1 MAMPMFKSA
10 IKRIKT
16 PLLAPFRGAVR
27 KPLRTSRKP
36 ATDLAQRLRTLS
48 TLAVLLVGCLWPEGG
63 EASSSMRFQFAFAG
77 DRAVVMHQDGDTW
90 KHFASASDTGT
101 FKRIPPAPGM
111 YLPLRL
117 VSGFAGHVYVQD
129 AAQPRL
135 CLYDTAGQ
143 WLSCRA
149 LPEPLLNRRPD
160 RVGVVAR
167 RDGRFVF
174 VDQDQGKASLWR
186 EARESEGKSS
196 WQHLATVT
204 VPVGLEACIER
215 PWFDGLCCLRQG
227 KPLCYDAF
235 LNALSTPL
243 TSSDSALR
251 AYPSGRHWRFRV
263 GPPHLGLNPSSRP
276 SWHCFEPRHGFNSC
290 PPVDTGP

>member
-1 MAMPMFKSA
+1 MLKVA
-10 IKRIKT
+10 IKRKKK
-16 PLLAPFRGAVR
+16 PFMALFMGGLR
-27 KPLRTSRKP
+27 KALRTSRKP

-48 TLAVLLVGCLWPEGG
+48 TLAVFSVGWLMPHGW
-63 EASSSMRFQFAFAG
+63 EASASARFQFAFAG
-77 DRAVVMHQDGDTW
+77 DRAVVMHDDGETW
-90 KHFASASDTGT
+90 QHFASASDTGA

-111 YLPLRL
+111 YRPLRL
-117 VSGFAGHVYVQD
+117 ISGFLGHVYVQD

-174 VDQDQGKASLWR
+174 IDQDLGKASLWR
-186 EARESEGKSS
+186 EAREGEGKSA
-196 WQHLATVT
+196 WLHLATVT
-204 VPVGLEACIER
+204 VPVGLDACIEK

-227 KPLCYDAF
+227 KPICYDAF
-235 LNALSTPL
+235 LNVLRTQPAV
-243 TSSDSALR
+243 SDSSLR
-251 AYPSGRHWRFRV
+251 AEASGRSWRYRI
-263 GPPHLGLNPSSRP
+263 GPPHLGISRSSD
-276 SWHCFEPRHGFNSC
+276 SSSYCFEPSQGFKPC
-290 PPVDTGP
+290 PPADNRP